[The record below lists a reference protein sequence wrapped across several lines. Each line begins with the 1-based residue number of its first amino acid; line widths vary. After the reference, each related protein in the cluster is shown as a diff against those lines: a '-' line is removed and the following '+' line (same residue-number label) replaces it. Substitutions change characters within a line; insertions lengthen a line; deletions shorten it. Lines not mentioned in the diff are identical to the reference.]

1 MRRDAIATQLPAKL
15 TCAFFNCPGK
25 ATEPQQ
31 QQQQSNSTDVD
42 RTNAVSAAVAP
53 FCTDR
58 GKGSEERGG
67 RAGREQRRVEQ
78 NEQNITTTE
87 GATYCPVQE
96 TRQKGKM
103 QHCALQSTGV
113 KCGIKRNYTQLP
125 DERERAERT
134 QQRENDSGRERECVR
149 GSAGGPR

>member
-1 MRRDAIATQLPAKL
+1 M
-15 TCAFFNCPGK
+15 
-25 ATEPQQ
+25 
-31 QQQQSNSTDVD
+31 
-42 RTNAVSAAVAP
+42 
-53 FCTDR
+53 
-58 GKGSEERGG
+58 
-67 RAGREQRRVEQ
+67 EQ
-78 NEQNITTTE
+78 NELNITTTE

-125 DERERAERT
+125 DERERAKRT
-134 QQRENDSGRERECVR
+134 QQRENDSGRECVR